1 MKVTIRENTIIQP
14 VPTID
19 LLQEKERKWRLHL
32 PDDYKHLPDDYKSFI
47 MKYNGAIPDKT
58 SFVCDNHSYVI
69 ERFLCILKN
78 ASDNQNGWY
87 DISVVESQIGERLTS
102 NEDLI
107 GVEVLPIAALF
118 AGDYLCLDF
127 REKMQ
132 IPEVCVWS
140 HDESED
146 LSPITYKIADSFS
159 AFLEILC

>member
-19 LLQEKERKWRLHL
+19 LLQEKERKWRL
-32 PDDYKHLPDDYKSFI
+32 HLPDDYKSFI

-140 HDESED
+140 HEESED
-146 LSPITYKIADSFS
+146 FSPIIYKVADSFS
-159 AFLEILC
+159 AFLEILY

>member
-19 LLQEKERKWRLHL
+19 LLQEKERKWR
-32 PDDYKHLPDDYKSFI
+32 
-47 MKYNGAIPDKT
+47 
-58 SFVCDNHSYVI
+58 SYVI

-140 HDESED
+140 HEESED
-146 LSPITYKIADSFS
+146 FSPIIYKVADSFS
-159 AFLEILC
+159 AFLEMLC